1 MSSNPYNRPAS
12 ETAFFHCSL
21 AMKDVMKIS
30 KPLVVLDLETTGTW
44 IEKDRIVE
52 IAMIKVLPDGT
63 REVYHRRV
71 NPGMPIPA
79 IVSALIGITNED
91 VKEEP
96 FFRDIAAEVTAF
108 IGEANLGGFNIERFD
123 LPLLEREMFEAG
135 IKFEWQKHG
144 IYDSQKVYHLNE
156 KRDLTAAYRFY
167 CQKDLENAHTALADT
182 QATLEILTAQVAKYG
197 NGREELEALA
207 DFNYRTLAEFYDS
220 ERKFRWWNGELYPM
234 FGKHAKRLSLQEIAR
249 KDPEYLNWIIAKD
262 FSDSVKELAENALRG
277 QFPPCP
283 APEVPKD

>member
-1 MSSNPYNRPAS
+1 
-12 ETAFFHCSL
+12 
-21 AMKDVMKIS
+21 MKIS